1 MSAFDLSIII
11 DDYKFT
17 LISKTVASSKG
28 YYSINQQIV
37 IIEDRNK
44 VVITSEKNGSGEKK
58 RFYAYTS
65 VSQLGTWRLCIID
78 LKNNL
83 IKFDNYIQATLI
95 DIRLQNFIN
104 MNFDL
109 LPYSESSDTFTRRL
123 VANEINSIIKSGEQI
138 NDVFNYQEGVNPNG
152 SISCWF
158 NRDISSMINRRWVP
172 IFSPFLIKM
181 KDKSNF
187 IESNYDL
194 IRDSLKKILVFDI
207 KLDVYKGNVEMY
219 EITATKKKHIF
230 NPIISENIVFQI
242 GKFSLDLSVKGEKR
256 EGYYIFNMREPSTK
270 INCYGLYTNYIS
282 GTGQNPYTNAS
293 IEEDNYISKPLNYTQ
308 QPLEDNQHQISKKLK
323 KRDDALGPGLEEVK
337 DDVVSLEDIGSQH
350 YSFTAY
356 KNNEIFP
363 IKQIRGF
370 LTEPVV
376 SDSGVTASGV
386 TASGVTASGVTRK
399 PFFSWPFKQNVEE
412 TVNNDDYEDGP
423 IDKETL
429 KKMKSMFI
437 GGRIRSKTKN
447 KKHIKRKSRKS
458 V

>member
-28 YYSINQQIV
+28 YYSINQKFV
-37 IIEDRNK
+37 ILEDRNK

-78 LKNNL
+78 SKNHLN
-83 IKFDNYIQATLI
+83 KFDNYIQATLI

-123 VANEINSIIKSGEQI
+123 VENEIKSITKRGEQI
-138 NDVFNYQEGVNPNG
+138 NDAFNYQEGINPHG

-158 NRDISSMINRRWVP
+158 NSDLSSIINRRWVP
-172 IFSPFLIKM
+172 IFSPVLITM
-181 KDKSNF
+181 EDKSNF
-187 IESNYDL
+187 IESTYDL
-194 IRDSLKKILVFDI
+194 IRDSLKKIVVFDI
-207 KLDVYKGNVEMY
+207 KLDVYKANVEIY

-242 GKFSLDLSVKGEKR
+242 GKFTLDLSVKGEKR

-282 GTGQNPYTNAS
+282 GTGQNPYTVTS
-293 IEEDNYISKPLNYTQ
+293 KQEDNYISKPLNYTQ
-308 QPLEDNQHQISKKLK
+308 QPLADNQHQISKNLN
-323 KRDDALGPGLEEVK
+323 PI
-337 DDVVSLEDIGSQH
+337 EDIGSQH

-356 KNNEIFP
+356 KNDEIFP

-376 SDSGVTASGV
+376 TAPVVTHEDVTASGV
-386 TASGVTASGVTRK
+386 TSGVTRK

-412 TVNNDDYEDGP
+412 TLHNDESGP
-423 IDKETL
+423 IDTETL

-447 KKHIKRKSRKS
+447 KKHIKRKSRKR